1 MGIGLSPCGLGIV
14 AAVLAAV
21 ASPALAEGRY
31 SVRNET
37 GRTFSCG
44 LRHETRSLIERFVL
58 RNGAEWTNSSAG
70 EGERI
75 LLCDSWKFT
84 QRWRMRPGVPY
95 VLANDPHSGF
105 VVLRAAD
112 AR

>member
-1 MGIGLSPCGLGIV
+1 MGS
-14 AAVLAAV
+14 V
-21 ASPALAEGRY
+21 ASYRIAAAALVVIAAPPALAEGRY
-31 SVRNET
+31 SVRNEA

-44 LRHETRSLIERFVL
+44 LRHETRSVIERFVL
-58 RNGAEWTNSSAG
+58 RDGAEWTNASPG
-70 EGERI
+70 EGERV

-105 VVLRAAD
+105 VVLRAAAA